1 MKIPEATHWA
11 FALRENGNLEIMSLP
26 DLKVRYKIQNLNLA
40 PNVLS
45 DALNTAAI
53 PTTQGN
59 LLKGIAYSVRP
70 KPLFWFRSDTKTETQ
85 IGRYFRLI
93 PYPIRNYILK
103 GKFSYR

>member
-59 LLKGIAYSVRP
+59 LLKGIDNKRIRREGVMQLDHIR
-70 KPLFWFRSDTKTETQ
+70 FTKSSF
-85 IGRYFRLI
+85 YF
-93 PYPIRNYILK
+93 
-103 GKFSYR
+103 

>member
-45 DALNTAAI
+45 DALNTASI

-59 LLKGIAYSVRP
+59 LLKGIAQQCFAFTP
-70 KPLFWFRSDTKTETQ
+70 QANFPAHNLNFH
-85 IGRYFRLI
+85 
-93 PYPIRNYILK
+93 
-103 GKFSYR
+103 

>member
-59 LLKGIAYSVRP
+59 LLKGIDKKRVRRKGIEP
-70 KPLFWFRSDTKTETQ
+70 VEMVFCYQNCSD
-85 IGRYFRLI
+85 L
-93 PYPIRNYILK
+93 L
-103 GKFSYR
+103 